1 MHGSIGR
8 RLAAGLAVLS
18 LSLVFPAG
26 SAATVNGGC
35 TAEGHASISSGVD
48 LTTEPV
54 WHLRSDETA
63 GGSGSS
69 PTTMT
74 SATLSAYALGIA
86 IKIAG
91 GSGKGDTTGSVD
103 DISLDTFGRLG
114 KVFVIAGSA
123 TGGGASCDGQVLIVL
138 DDVDA
143 LFTVL
148 GGGGLA
154 LAILAL
160 AVILLAT
167 RSKGCAP
174 KLLATIFGGIGG
186 IGLGLSL
193 EQFQVINPT
202 TPIGLVI
209 VLVGAVLGFFL
220 SGIFGPG
227 GQKEPGPPPPPVPA
241 PAPPPAPGGDQ
252 PLTPWDA
259 EEVISDVTGAGS
271 GEPPEPP
278 PPATIAG
285 AVPST
290 PEEVANAAANT
301 PDEVAP
307 PPAPEPVV
315 TGAVGSTP
323 DEVAKAAI
331 DMPDAE
337 APPAEPGPNPN
348 APGVDAKDP
357 GSGN

>member
-1 MHGSIGR
+1 MSGSIGR
-8 RLAAGLAVLS
+8 RLAVGLAVLS
-18 LSLVFPAG
+18 LLLVFPAG
-26 SAATVNGGC
+26 AAATVNGGC

-63 GGSGSS
+63 GGTGSS

-86 IKIAG
+86 IEIAG
-91 GSGKGDTTGSVD
+91 GRGNGDTTGSVD
-103 DISLDTFGRLG
+103 SVSLDTFGRLG
-114 KVFVIAGSA
+114 KVFVVAGSA
-123 TGGGASCDGQVLIVL
+123 TGQGASCDGQVLIVL

-160 AVILLAT
+160 AVILMAT

-174 KLLATIFGGIGG
+174 KLLATIFGGLGG

-202 TPIGLVI
+202 TPVGLAI
-209 VLVGAVLGFFL
+209 VVVGALLGFFL

-227 GQKEPGPPPPPVPA
+227 GQKEPGPPPPPAEPA
-241 PAPPPAPGGDQ
+241 
-252 PLTPWDA
+252 
-259 EEVISDVTGAGS
+259 
-271 GEPPEPP
+271 
-278 PPATIAG
+278 
-285 AVPST
+285 
-290 PEEVANAAANT
+290 VA
-301 PDEVAP
+301 
-307 PPAPEPVV
+307 
-315 TGAVGSTP
+315 GAVGSTP
-323 DEVAKAAI
+323 DDVAKGAVDALADDAPPDASPSAVAGAVGSTPDDVAKAA
-331 DMPDAE
+331 A
-337 APPAEPGPNPN
+337 
-348 APGVDAKDP
+348 DAKDP
-357 GSGN
+357 ADT